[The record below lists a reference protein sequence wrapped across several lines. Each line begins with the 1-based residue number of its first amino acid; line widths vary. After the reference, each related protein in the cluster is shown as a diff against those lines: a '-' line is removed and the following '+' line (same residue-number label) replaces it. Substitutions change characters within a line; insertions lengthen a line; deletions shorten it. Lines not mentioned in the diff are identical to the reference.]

1 MTGQTATDRVCRLID
16 AYGVSQFE
24 LCRSRI
30 EVQLRTAAAVVIHGA
45 GKNGRDLAAK
55 LESAGLSVAA
65 FSDDTPSKIG
75 TKLNGIPIYS
85 PASLRDEFGD
95 RAVVIVSIFGPT
107 HDYSNTSARFRAL
120 GLATIS
126 LFEMSW
132 YFEEESL
139 PFYFLG
145 RPHEVVEAR
154 NRLGWLASQLIDE
167 QSVADLCSHLE
178 FRLSLR
184 HDRLPIWTEA
194 RMFPGGND
202 PIIYVDGGAFDG
214 DTLVPL
220 VEAFGSR
227 LAKAIAVEPDP
238 TNFERLRR
246 TIDTRLALRSDDMI
260 AVQAA
265 IDATSGRRSLCST
278 GTQSS
283 LLSDSGDERVDT
295 VSIDDLLAD
304 PLLPKLPKLIKLDV
318 EGAEEDAICGAE
330 HTIRNFA
337 PMMSVAVY
345 HRPDDLW
352 TIAERLYAL
361 QPRYRFAL
369 RSHGGD
375 GADLMLYA
383 IAD

>member
-1 MTGQTATDRVCRLID
+1 MTGSTAADRVYRLID
-16 AYGVSQFE
+16 AYRDSQFD
-24 LCRSRI
+24 LCRERI
-30 EVQLRTAAAVVIHGA
+30 AEQLRSAAAVVIHGA
-45 GKNGRDLAAK
+45 GQNGRALAAK
-55 LESAGLSVAA
+55 LASAGVAVAA

-75 TKLNGIPIYS
+75 TTLNGIPILA
-85 PASLRDEFGD
+85 PASLRDELGELT
-95 RAVVIVSIFGPT
+95 VVIVSIFGPT
-107 HDYSNTSARFRAL
+107 HDYLNTSVRFRAL

-132 YFEEESL
+132 YFDEESL

-145 RPHEVVEAR
+145 RPRELVEAR
-154 NRLGWLASQLIDE
+154 DRLGRLASQLIDA
-167 QSVADLCSHLE
+167 QSVSELCAHLE
-178 FRLSLR
+178 FRLSIR
-184 HDRLPIWTEA
+184 HDRLSIWTEA
-194 RMFPGGND
+194 RLFPGGND
-202 PIIYVDGGAFDG
+202 QIIYVDGGAFDG

-220 VEAFGSR
+220 VESFGSR

-238 TNFERLRR
+238 TNFKRLRQ
-246 TIDTRLALRSDDMI
+246 TIDTRLAPRADDMI

-304 PLLPKLPKLIKLDV
+304 PLLPRLPKLIKLDV
-318 EGAEEDAICGAE
+318 EGAEEAAICGAE
-330 HTIRNFA
+330 HTIRNSA

-345 HRPDDLW
+345 HRPGDLW
-352 TIAERLYAL
+352 TIAEQLFAL

-383 IAD
+383 KAD